1 MLENWD
7 KVQKYAQT
15 GANSAGTAMEKY
27 GIILESVEAKQA
39 QLTAKV
45 QEFYSSILNGGLIAG
60 LLDVGKAFMDI
71 VNIGDGF
78 VGKIL
83 LLTTAFIGLNVIIK
97 SLKST
102 QLATYFS
109 STLSSIG
116 AVLTGVTTL
125 NGAFL
130 NLGTSGIGALLL
142 SIPKA
147 IAGLISLTAQFG
159 IAEVATLGFKGALDL
174 LNIDP
179 VMLAISA
186 LVAVTGGAIAIIS
199 HIRKKQQ
206 EELKQSRDNLKQY
219 QSDIQSL
226 NGELETNKQ
235 KILELQGAKAN
246 GTATITDIEELRLLQ
261 QENADL
267 EKQIKLLEAKSNI
280 EQKKVRSSFIDNM
293 DDYTTSTVQMGM
305 STSIT
310 DEDTFKA
317 LIESANRSKSK
328 IIKIQDEIDKAYLGE
343 NEKIAKKKQK
353 ELDDAQKE
361 YDAYIKSMKNQLTEL
376 EEFADGVE
384 YIKNPKTQDEK
395 KVNEYLDM
403 IQDMQNQL
411 LLLEQG
417 DDSKTTIFDSLFT
430 SDKYADVYNN
440 LTKLA
445 EQGKLTAESLNSE
458 EYADFI
464 SNIEKYGITIN
475 GVINYLNGF
484 SDTVMTTSTSVDD
497 LSDKLVKFGGEKDS
511 IKNAISGL
519 SSTELNRLSIIVNG
533 ASKQYSDAIKN
544 YVEVITE
551 AEKSGADLSQTIY
564 GNIDTNNRQVLNWT
578 DENLKKYKD
587 AIKSWGMTA
596 EELKGSFSTV
606 LGSAGTFG
614 NIDIAF
620 SPILQT
626 DEGAVLLEE
635 GTVNKYIE
643 NLIAKACKDDGGWS
657 NEELF
662 RLDSEGLEVDGRQIK
677 NLLADIGDTA
687 VATSEQ
693 MHFTGDTGAIQDA
706 LRSLIGI
713 FDEVD
718 NSLNRVTEGFSNAK
732 SNARSYKETMKT
744 LSDGEKSTEY
754 DTAFNAHTDAVKAL
768 EKEFKKGTVGSKKF
782 AESAK
787 YLFGESFDV
796 TNVDE
801 VYKRLSKLQKL
812 FKEGTYGEGLLK
824 RLKELGKVGDSWAK
838 KNKDGTW
845 DFNIDTSEKG
855 IKQLA
860 EQLGIAE
867 DGVWSCLLA
876 LQMFGKI
883 DIFDTKGIENYANQL
898 GLVDE
903 IMTKINGKEKPL
915 KSLNVAQL
923 RDTLDQAGV
932 NVENL
937 DEALAGLEKKGYIL
951 IDVAGD
957 AQSLANQMGQIG
969 LVASNGAVELG
980 VLVDTLSNMGY
991 TSGQIQTVID
1001 KLKTVDS
1008 VTIDGKEVK
1017 LQVQGDEEANQ
1028 KLNKVKSQENEVSEN
1043 KATATVAVKGAE
1055 EANSKI
1061 RSVSNNLSSLNGKK
1075 AVTTIIT
1082 RKITEHSS
1090 TGDGGSDLKGVGNNF
1105 SGKSHLKGT
1114 AFTQGNWGAKRTE
1127 TALVGEVEPEIWV
1140 HADTGKWEL
1149 VTHPQFLRIKKGDVI
1164 FNGQQTRDLLGKGSS
1179 LSFGTS
1185 FLGGTAYYGATGF
1198 GGADWNKRR
1207 YPNSGSGSG
1216 SGSRGGSTKKKNTG
1230 SGGTDKKWWET
1241 QLENLKDN
1249 LDYNAITMDTYINGI
1264 ENILK
1269 KLKIA
1274 SKDWKEVNKELQSAK
1289 LERVENQFDR
1299 GEITIDKYI
1308 SKLTELRKSYKKN
1321 SEGYKELTQKI
1332 NEAKSDKFT
1341 DQYERGEISLKS
1353 YITQLT
1359 KLRNSYKKNSEEW
1372 KKYNDLIKETKLN
1385 NLNDRYER
1393 GKITT
1398 DEYIKGLLKLADT
1411 YKDGSKEAKEFEK
1424 TVMDAYADNMADKYE
1439 RGEISL
1445 KKYIDELI
1453 YMRSHYKKNTEEWK
1467 KYNDLIKETKLDDIN
1482 DRYERSKI
1490 TTDEYIKS
1498 LLKLANTYKDGSK
1511 EAKEFENTIMETYAD
1526 NMADKYERGEISFKK
1541 YIDEL
1546 IYMRSHYKKN
1556 TEEWKKYNDLINSTK
1571 ADYYADQY
1579 ERGKISADT
1588 YIQKLE
1594 ELRKACK
1601 KGSEEYKEYTDEINN
1616 AKLDK
1621 AEKYV
1626 EGLTKKV
1633 EKFDDAIER
1642 LGNVNTDKEKKQYAE
1657 LLSGE
1662 YEQVQSNKEDTKA
1675 KLDADK
1681 KYDDSIKKRNKLLKE
1696 QEKYKKGSKEYN
1708 NIQKE
1713 INSLNKYI
1721 SKHKEDNLTAEQR
1734 TKYQE
1739 YYNDLLEEE
1748 VDIRDEIE
1756 DKVREYYE
1764 NQKEQAEQQAELTR
1778 KKKLYEKEVELYG
1791 EGGKDLWEYNNNKK
1805 IDEIQKVIDQRNA
1818 EKEALDD
1825 INERE
1830 ELSNNLLE
1838 AKLKLQNAL
1847 NNKITKILTK
1857 QEDGTWAYT
1866 FSANMSDVKSAK
1878 EEVDSAQKALDDYDW
1893 EQGTKK
1899 LESQIDELNAN
1910 AENLSKQYEDAEFWA
1925 DREYEQTMNNI
1936 EQVYGDIDS
1945 LVEQW
1950 MNTYG
1955 TTTDNLISSYQS
1967 LTNASIALENSLV
1980 DLTIKNNASYETV
1993 GSTNTIIT
2001 KDGVKSFDTGGE
2013 IVGSGLAFV
2022 HDKERVLTQ
2031 EQNANY
2037 MKLLDNIAYAKKLV
2051 DVSKINIQNYQQ
2063 ARESISDAQES
2074 QKAQTI
2080 IENVTCNFPNIT
2092 TTDGLQKAILD
2103 LPRIALQRKK

>member
-7 KVQKYAQT
+7 KVKQYAQT

-27 GIILESVEAKQA
+27 GIVLESVEAKQA

-45 QEFYSSILNGGLIAG
+45 QEFYSSILNSGLIAG

-71 VNIGDGF
+71 INLGDGL

-83 LLTTAFIGLNVIIK
+83 LMVTALTALNFVIQSNSLAGFRTVLVELGGAIKTVITA
-97 SLKST
+97 
-102 QLATYFS
+102 
-109 STLSSIG
+109 
-116 AVLTGVTTL
+116 
-125 NGAFL
+125 
-130 NLGTSGIGALLL
+130 
-142 SIPKA
+142 IPTW
-147 IAGLISLTAQFG
+147 IAGLKAQKTAQDALNASTATGNALAMANPYLAIAEIAIMAIMGIKFAIDKHNQSIQESIDKANELTDAYKSSSQEIQDGINSLTKGSGSYGSLQSEFDELCKGVDKYGNNISLTSDQYERYKSICEQIVGLNPDLMDGYNSATEAIGNQNSVLADTIQLLKDKAKLEAQEYADNSDE
-159 IAEVATLGFKGALDL
+159 ILKGAKNEYEQSTVKAQDWLKITKDNIGVDL
-174 LNIDP
+174 IKRNKDTLTEALNINGYNGTLDTS
-179 VMLAISA
+179 VIDDK
-186 LVAVTGGAIAIIS
+186 TI
-199 HIRKKQQ
+199 
-206 EELKQSRDNLKQY
+206 
-219 QSDIQSL
+219 SDIKD
-226 NGELETNKQ
+226 NWKEYR
-235 KILELQGAKAN
+235 KILEDNYKKLIDDNKFKEL
-246 GTATITDIEELRLLQ
+246 TD
-261 QENADL
+261 EN
-267 EKQIKLLEAKSNI
+267 
-280 EQKKVRSSFIDNM
+280 QKKVKNNIDSFFSSIEYAVKNQTDAENTISNASNTFYDKL
-293 DDYTTSTVQMGM
+293 STVYNSVAQATNGYGNL
-305 STSIT
+305 SGDARNFLADFYNEAFKVDDLNSIT
-310 DEDTFKA
+310 DKVFNQNKQ
-317 LIESANRSKSK
+317 IVAN
-328 IIKIQDEIDKAYLGE
+328 IVQAMQGE
-343 NEKIAKKKQK
+343 NGSKLESIFDKFYSIDADRIDFDDYEKQSQKIAQK
-353 ELDDAQKE
+353 
-361 YDAYIKSMKNQLTEL
+361 
-376 EEFADGVE
+376 
-384 YIKNPKTQDEK
+384 
-395 KVNEYLDM
+395 
-403 IQDMQNQL
+403 
-411 LLLEQG
+411 
-417 DDSKTTIFDSLFT
+417 
-430 SDKYADVYNN
+430 
-440 LTKLA
+440 
-445 EQGKLTAESLNSE
+445 
-458 EYADFI
+458 I
-464 SNIEKYGITIN
+464 SNILQQDLTGDGLIDSADVAKIKIALDADIDADKIKQRTHTIN
-475 GVINYLNGF
+475 EL
-484 SDTVMTTSTSVDD
+484 
-497 LSDKLVKFGGEKDS
+497 
-511 IKNAISGL
+511 IKEVVGN
-519 SSTELNRLSIIVNG
+519 
-533 ASKQYSDAIKN
+533 
-544 YVEVITE
+544 VE
-551 AEKSGADLSQTIY
+551 GMADLSIK
-564 GNIDTNNRQVLNWT
+564 
-578 DENLKKYKD
+578 DEFSDYFKGL
-587 AIKSWGMTA
+587 STT
-596 EELKGSFSTV
+596 ELDRAKV
-606 LGSAGTFG
+606 ALQLFG
-614 NIDIAF
+614 N
-620 SPILQT
+620 
-626 DEGAVLLEE
+626 E
-635 GTVNKYIE
+635 
-643 NLIAKACKDDGGWS
+643 
-657 NEELF
+657 
-662 RLDSEGLEVDGRQIK
+662 IK
-677 NLLADIGDTA
+677 NVADLKDKMNIFDGMDTA
-687 VATSEQ
+687 LNGVA
-693 MHFTGDTGAIQDA
+693 
-706 LRSLIGI
+706 
-713 FDEVD
+713 
-718 NSLNRVTEGFSNAK
+718 EGFSNAE
-732 SNARSYKETMKT
+732 SNARSYKETMKS

-768 EKEFKKGTVGSKKF
+768 EEEFKKGTVGSKKF

-801 VYKRLSKLQKL
+801 VYKRLSKLQEL

-845 DFNIDTSEKG
+845 NFNIDTSEKG

-860 EQLGIAE
+860 KQMGIAE

-876 LQMFGKI
+876 LQMLGEI
-883 DIFDTKGIENYANQL
+883 DIFDTEGIEDYAKQL
-898 GLVDE
+898 GLVE
-903 IMTKINGKEKPL
+903 EKTTKVGDKQKTL
-915 KSLNVAQL
+915 KTLNVSQL
-923 RDTLDQAGV
+923 RDTLSQAGI
-932 NVENL
+932 NVEFL
-937 DEALAGLEKKGYIL
+937 DEALKGLEEKGYIL
-951 IDVAGD
+951 IDTAGK
-957 AQSLANQMGQIG
+957 AQTLANNMRDLG
-969 LVASNGAVELG
+969 LIANDGTIDLTNVVSQLQEF
-980 VLVDTLSNMGY
+980 GY
-991 TSGQIQTVID
+991 GKDQIQSVID
-1001 KLKTVDS
+1001 KLKQFADESGKVKIGDKKVNVKVEGADEAQTKIDAIKDNADEASKKEATPTIEVKGAKEANN
-1008 VTIDGKEVK
+1008 TIDGVESN
-1017 LQVQGDEEANQ
+1017 LRGLDGQ
-1028 KLNKVKSQENEVSEN
+1028 
-1043 KATATVAVKGAE
+1043 KATVTITTNKTTNKRINYSWGFGGDDE
-1055 EANSKI
+1055 SD
-1061 RSVSNNLSSLNGKK
+1061 LNG
-1075 AVTTIIT
+1075 I
-1082 RKITEHSS
+1082 
-1090 TGDGGSDLKGVGNNF
+1090 GNDF

-1114 AFTQGNWGAKRTE
+1114 AFTQGNWGAKTTE
-1127 TALVGEVEPEIWV
+1127 TALVGEIAPEIWV

-1149 VTHPQFLRIKKGDVI
+1149 VTNPQFLRIKKGDVI

-1185 FLGGTAYYGATGF
+1185 FLGGTAYDLGSPSF
-1198 GGADWNKRR
+1198 SGADRNKKK
-1207 YPNSGSGSG
+1207 YNVSGSVSSSSKSSG
-1216 SGSRGGSTKKKNTG
+1216 SSSSKSSGSSSSKSSGS
-1230 SGGTDKKWWET
+1230 SSSDKKWWET

-1269 KLKIA
+1269 KLKKG
-1274 SKDWKEVNKELQSAK
+1274 SKDWKEVNKELQSAR
-1289 LERVENQFDR
+1289 LEQVENQFDR
-1299 GEITIDKYI
+1299 GEITIDQYI
-1308 SKLTELRKSYKKN
+1308 SKLTELRKNYKKN
-1321 SEGYKELTQKI
+1321 TEEYKELTQKI
-1332 NEAKSDKFT
+1332 NEGKADKFA

-1359 KLRNSYKKNSEEW
+1359 KLRNSYKKNSEKW
-1372 KKYNDLIKETKLN
+1372 KEYNDLTKETKLDD
-1385 NLNDRYER
+1385 LNDRYER

-1398 DEYIKGLLKLADT
+1398 DEYIKGLLRLADT

-1445 KKYIDELI
+1445 KKYINELI
-1453 YMRSHYKKNTEEWK
+1453 YMRSHYKKNSEEWK
-1467 KYNDLIKETKLDDIN
+1467 K
-1482 DRYERSKI
+1482 
-1490 TTDEYIKS
+1490 
-1498 LLKLANTYKDGSK
+1498 
-1511 EAKEFENTIMETYAD
+1511 F
-1526 NMADKYERGEISFKK
+1526 
-1541 YIDEL
+1541 
-1546 IYMRSHYKKN
+1546 
-1556 TEEWKKYNDLINSTK
+1556 NDLINSTK

-1588 YIQKLE
+1588 YIKKLE
-1594 ELRKACK
+1594 ELRETCK
-1601 KGSEEYKEYTDEINN
+1601 KGSKEYQEYTDEINN

-1626 EGLTKKV
+1626 ESLTKKV
-1633 EKFDDAIER
+1633 EKFDKKIAR
-1642 LGNVNTDKEKKQYAE
+1642 LGNINTDKEKKQYAE

-1713 INSLNKYI
+1713 INYLNKYI

-1791 EGGKDLWEYNNNKK
+1791 EDGKDLWEYNNNKK

-1847 NNKITKILTK
+1847 NNKTTKILTK

-1878 EEVDSAQKALDDYDW
+1878 DEVKSAQKSLDDYDW
-1893 EQGTKK
+1893 EQETKK

-1910 AENLSKQYEDAEFWA
+1910 AENLSKQYDDAEFWA

-1936 EQVYGDIDS
+1936 EQVYGDIDG

-1980 DLTIKNNASYETV
+1980 DFTIKNNASYETV

-2063 ARESISDAQES
+2063 ACESISDAQES